1 MSRRLQERHRSLREA
16 EVFLEDVPR
25 AGSFRVALV
34 WPNLYFVG
42 MSNLGFQAVYR
53 LLNRTPDVVCERAFL
68 PDDEDKAELE
78 RTGSPLVSFETG
90 TPLRDF
96 DAVAFSISFENDY
109 LHVLQVLRLAGI
121 PLRAKD
127 RGPRD
132 PVVILGGAAMFL
144 NPEPLAPFADLVAVG
159 EGEPMVP
166 RMMEALL
173 GAADPRKGLEAL
185 QPKDGFY
192 VPSRYEVRYHADGTV
207 AAYDGPGRVTRQ
219 RGWPGAM
226 GFPQSVI
233 LTPHTEMSMKYMV
246 EISRGCP
253 CMCRFCWAGYNYLPV
268 RGFTRSEL
276 VARAREVRAVAR
288 KIGLVSTAVC
298 DHPEIDGIV
307 DDLAAMDYEVS
318 VASLRLD
325 DLTPQFVFK
334 LADTGVQGLTLA
346 PECGSDRM
354 RRILN
359 KQFTNAEILDKAT
372 WIFENGIQNLKLYY
386 MVGPALRGAR
396 GRRGDRRPHRPDP
409 RADAR
414 GRARPRPDRAHPP
427 VGEPLRAE
435 AGDALPV
442 AAHGGPEGDRPQ
454 APVPAEGLRP
464 DAERGRGHQ
473 ERADGR
479 RAVGARPRRPA
490 RGGRPR
496 APGDAGARPQAR
508 ARARR
513 ASTRPS
519 TSSAA
524 GRRTRSCPGT
534 SSTTGSARTTSGR
547 SSSSSRAG
555 AALAALPRDPGLH
568 PLRRLRRDA
577 EPLLP
582 LPEKWKGRETRP
594 STGGQPTPAEAAPGP
609 PGSAT
614 PGGCASSAR
623 RRPSPPRPSSTR
635 RRGRRPRRCR
645 PRRGRAAPPRRRR
658 ARSPGVST
666 PRRCMKPKGS

>member
-96 DAVAFSISFENDY
+96 DAVAFSVSFENDY
-109 LHVLQVLRLAGI
+109 RHVLQVLRLAGI
-121 PLRAKD
+121 PLRARD

-132 PVVILGGAAMFL
+132 PLVILGGAAMFL

-173 GAADPRKGLEAL
+173 GAADPRQGLEAL
-185 QPKDGFY
+185 APKDGFY
-192 VPSRYEVRYHADGTV
+192 VPSRYEVRYHDDGTV
-207 AAYDGPGRVTRQ
+207 AAYDGPRRVTRQ

-268 RGFTRSEL
+268 RGFTRAEL
-276 VARAREVRAVAR
+276 VARAREVRGATDR
-288 KIGLVSTAVC
+288 IGLVSTAVC
-298 DHPEIDGIV
+298 DHPEIGGIV
-307 DDLAAMDYEVS
+307 DDLAALDYEVS

-325 DLTPQFVFK
+325 DLTPDFVLK

-354 RRILN
+354 RRVLN
-359 KQFTNAEILDKAT
+359 KRFTNAEILDKAT
-372 WIFENGIQNLKLYY
+372 WIFENGIENLKLYY
-386 MVGPALRGAR
+386 MVGLPFEEHEDVEAIVTLTEGIRARMLEVAR
-396 GRRGDRRPHRPDP
+396 GRGRIGRIHPSVNPFVPKPGTPYQWLPMEDPKETDRKLQYLRKAFARMPNVDAICKSARTGAVQSALALGDRRVASALEATVTQGLDLRRALRETGLDP
-409 RADAR
+409 AFYLFR
-414 GRARPRPDRAHPP
+414 GRARDE
-427 VGEPLRAE
+427 V
-435 AGDALPV
+435 LPWDLV
-442 AAHGGPEGDRPQ
+442 DNGVSKDYLWKE
-454 APVPAEGLRP
+454 L
-464 DAERGRGHQ
+464 ERSRQ
-473 ERADGR
+473 ERLSPHCPEVQGCIR
-479 RAVGARPRRPA
+479 CGVCVETPN
-490 RGGRPR
+490 
-496 APGDAGARPQAR
+496 
-508 ARARR
+508 
-513 ASTRPS
+513 PS
-519 TSSAA
+519 Y
-524 GRRTRSCPGT
+524 R
-534 SSTTGSARTTSGR
+534 
-547 SSSSSRAG
+547 
-555 AALAALPRDPGLH
+555 
-568 PLRRLRRDA
+568 
-577 EPLLP
+577 
-582 LPEKWKGRETRP
+582 LPEKWKDRETLP
-594 STGGQPTPAEAAPGP
+594 LY
-609 PGSAT
+609 
-614 PGGCASSAR
+614 SAR
-623 RRPSPPRPSSTR
+623 LRQRRS
-635 RRGRRPRRCR
+635 
-645 PRRGRAAPPRRRR
+645 
-658 ARSPGVST
+658 
-666 PRRCMKPKGS
+666 

>member
-1 MSRRLQERHRSLREA
+1 MAADMSRLLQERHQRLREA

-68 PDDEDKAELE
+68 PDDEDKVELE
-78 RTGSPLVSFETG
+78 RTTSPLVSLETG

-96 DAVAFSISFENDY
+96 DAIAFSVSFENDY
-109 LHVLQVLRLAGI
+109 PHVLQVLRLAGI
-121 PLRAKD
+121 PLRARD

-132 PVVILGGAAMFL
+132 PLVILGGAAMFL

-159 EGEPMVP
+159 EGEPIVP

-173 GAADPRKGLEAL
+173 GAGTPRQGLEAL
-185 QPKDGFY
+185 SPKDGFY
-192 VPSRYEVRYHADGTV
+192 VPSRYEVRYHDDGTV
-207 AAYDGPGRVTRQ
+207 AAYDGPGRVLRQ
-219 RGWPGAM
+219 RAWPGAM

-276 VARAREVRAVAR
+276 VARAREVRSATGR
-288 KIGLVSTAVC
+288 IGLVSTAVC

-307 DDLAAMDYEVS
+307 DDLAGMDYEVS

-325 DLTPQFVFK
+325 DLTPRFVLK

-386 MVGPALRGAR
+386 MVGLPWEE
-396 GRRGDRRPHRPDP
+396 H
-409 RADAR
+409 ADVEAIVTLTGQIR
-414 GRARPRPDRAHPP
+414 ERMLS
-427 VGEPLRAE
+427 VG
-435 AGDALPV
+435 
-442 AAHGGPEGDRPQ
+442 
-454 APVPAEGLRP
+454 
-464 DAERGRGHQ
+464 RGRGRIGRIHPSVNPFVPKPGTPYQ
-473 ERADGR
+473 WLPMEDPKETDRKLQYLR
-479 RAVGARPRRPA
+479 RAFARMPNV
-490 RGGRPR
+490 
-496 APGDAGARPQAR
+496 DAI
-508 ARARR
+508 
-513 ASTRPS
+513 
-519 TSSAA
+519 
-524 GRRTRSCPGT
+524 CK
-534 SSTTGSARTTSGR
+534 SARTGAVQSVLAVADRRVADALEATVTRGLDLKR
-547 SSSSSRAG
+547 ALRETGLDPAFYLFRRREKDEILPWDLVDNGVAKAYFWKELEKSRQERLSPHCPEVQG
-555 AALAALPRDPGLH
+555 CIRCGVCVETPNPGY
-568 PLRRLRRDA
+568 R
-577 EPLLP
+577 
-582 LPEKWKGRETRP
+582 LPEKWKGRETLPFYERP
-594 STGGQPTPAEAAPGP
+594 L
-609 PGSAT
+609 
-614 PGGCASSAR
+614 
-623 RRPSPPRPSSTR
+623 TR
-635 RRGRRPRRCR
+635 
-645 PRRGRAAPPRRRR
+645 
-658 ARSPGVST
+658 
-666 PRRCMKPKGS
+666 